1 MKKINK
7 TTKRFVTKLYGF
19 EKIHRET
26 AEASLKT
33 FDFKMFLNEMDKV
46 IHLVQRQN
54 ACLNLEN
61 LYDFASFNS
70 YAEKILESKTTLE
83 SKANSLRALLKD
95 IL

>member
-1 MKKINK
+1 MKR
-7 TTKRFVTKLYGF
+7 TTAHTKEFIKRLYGF

-33 FDFKMFLNEMDKV
+33 FDFEMFLNEMDKV

-61 LYDFASFNS
+61 LYDFSSFNS
-70 YAEKILESKTTLE
+70 YAQKILESKTTLE

-95 IL
+95 ML